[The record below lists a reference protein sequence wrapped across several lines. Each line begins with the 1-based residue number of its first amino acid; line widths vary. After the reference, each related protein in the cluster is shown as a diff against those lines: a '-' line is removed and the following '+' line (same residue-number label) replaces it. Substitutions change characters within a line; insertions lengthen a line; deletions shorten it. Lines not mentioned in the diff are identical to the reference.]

1 MYAEIID
8 KVNLQCDNFKQN
20 LKSVGDQISKKIL
33 DPVILQIE
41 KSTGT
46 TIKNLKNRDSERT
59 QLMIALYLGIGI
71 TICLVIVSVIVEY
84 VSKQYYNEMEEDE
97 LSNSSIK
104 SENNRGQVIRG
115 DSKNYKKKRDLS

>member
-1 MYAEIID
+1 
-8 KVNLQCDNFKQN
+8 
-20 LKSVGDQISKKIL
+20 
-33 DPVILQIE
+33 
-41 KSTGT
+41 
-46 TIKNLKNRDSERT
+46 
-59 QLMIALYLGIGI
+59 MIALYLGIGI

-104 SENNRGQVIRG
+104 SENNRGKVIRG